1 MTDNE
6 ELDKIK
12 RLMLYFIFSTPG
24 EDREES
30 FLGEIEAKLRAA
42 GVLEQTWKC
51 FYACREYA
59 KALID
64 EELKAKGENK

>member
-1 MTDNE
+1 MIDNKKIDE
-6 ELDKIK
+6 IK

-24 EDREES
+24 DDREES

-59 KALID
+59 KAMIN
-64 EELKAKGENK
+64 EELKKKGESK